1 MTDRLHRYLDKKI
14 PQKCTYNRQ
23 YFATC
28 NQKETNIVHRRIR
41 IFGLG
46 LVFVVGML
54 GKDSQAVTLT
64 VDARANIFG
73 AGHATP
79 PAPGGGGGGSSLRSF
94 PLLRVLTRFLRSRR

>member
-73 AGHATP
+73 AGLLHHQRQVEAV
-79 PAPGGGGGGSSLRSF
+79 AASSLRSF